1 MRSAA
6 PVMRCAVR
14 CAGENQSFRCGQRE
28 KQGQFI
34 AKKTSIFGNLG
45 GYLAM
50 IVNSTTSANRIFGVF
65 AGEKCLI
72 PPPQKI

>member
-1 MRSAA
+1 MRCA
-6 PVMRCAVR
+6 VGCAVR
-14 CAGENQSFRCGQRE
+14 CAGENRVFRCSQRI

-50 IVNSTTSANRIFGVF
+50 IVNSTTSANRIFCVL